1 MSKIY
6 VEIMA
11 NDDGLNG
18 WLVSTITN
26 QRIATKEEVKEL
38 IKTLGLKEKKQ
49 LSENFLVADN
59 GVSLREVKL

>member
-1 MSKIY
+1 MKIF

-11 NDDGLNG
+11 HSDGPAG

-26 QRIATKEEVKEL
+26 QRVKSKEDVKEL

-59 GVSLREVKL
+59 NVSLREIKL